1 MSVFRETNYKKV
13 LKTRLKEESLKRPS
27 LNLKKIAKTI
37 RIQYTYLSKVMN
49 SDYIHL
55 SEDHLYEMG
64 NVLNFLT
71 DEMEYVLLL
80 RNYEASQSM
89 KRKEYLKSK
98 ILYMR
103 NKKEV
108 YAQIEELEISQKD
121 IEFLLSPLHWII
133 YFILG
138 VPSYRENPKTIAR
151 VLGIS
156 QSQLEIGLQT
166 LKKLSLIEVEK
177 NIYHI
182 LRINKHHFH
191 YNVQHPL
198 TRVHQQMLRSFCDT
212 QLLKLSE
219 EQKKRFMV
227 TFNADEKIFL
237 EIQEKFSS
245 FLRSIEKRVLVAPNL
260 KTYQMNFELFE
271 WG

>member
-1 MSVFRETNYKKV
+1 
-13 LKTRLKEESLKRPS
+13 
-27 LNLKKIAKTI
+27 
-37 RIQYTYLSKVMN
+37 MN

-80 RNYEASQSM
+80 RNYEASHSV

-98 ILYMR
+98 ILYIR

-108 YAQIEELEISQKD
+108 YAQVEAPEILQHD
-121 IEFLLSPLHWII
+121 IDFLLSPLNWLV
-133 YFILG
+133 YFMLG
-138 VPSYRENPKTIAR
+138 IPSYRENPKKI
-151 VLGIS
+151 VQSLGMD
-156 QSQLEIGLQT
+156 QTQLEIALQT
-166 LKKLSLIEVEK
+166 LKKLSLIKVGK

-182 LRINKHHFH
+182 LKINKNHFH
-191 YNVQHPL
+191 YNAEHSL
-198 TRVHQQMLRSFCDT
+198 TRVHQQMLRSFCDA
-212 QLLKLSE
+212 QFLKLSE

-227 TFNADEKIFL
+227 TFNADEKTFL

-245 FLRSIEKRVLVAPNL
+245 FLRHIERKVLEAPSR

-271 WG
+271 WN